1 MLPNECKVGEI
12 YCLLKD
18 NDKKEYY
25 VCLEDNKLQRIIIES
40 DLQYFEEKFGFN
52 QNNETTETS
61 FEAII
66 NLLSGLNVEFG
77 QRLNDVQE
85 TLTNT
90 ITKEELNQYERKIE
104 YLSGLIFN
112 YFL

>member
-1 MLPNECKVGEI
+1 MKQ
-12 YCLLKD
+12 LK
-18 NDKKEYY
+18 
-25 VCLEDNKLQRIIIES
+25 R
-40 DLQYFEEKFGFN
+40 
-52 QNNETTETS
+52 
-61 FEAII
+61 
-66 NLLSGLNVEFG
+66 LNVEFG